1 MRYNC
6 TVKCCGDK
14 KNGVEVMLLLVC
26 LGVRGTSIKLAAK
39 SLYLG
44 RQGNKINKSCKL
56 DFNIPQRLSVFSS
69 YLIAK
74 QVSNVFSVYCIFV
87 LLGIN

>member
-1 MRYNC
+1 MHHNC

-14 KNGVEVMLLLVC
+14 ENGVEVMLLLVC

-39 SLYLG
+39 SLYLE

-74 QVSNVFSVYCIFV
+74 KVSNIFSVYCIFV
-87 LLGIN
+87 LLSIN